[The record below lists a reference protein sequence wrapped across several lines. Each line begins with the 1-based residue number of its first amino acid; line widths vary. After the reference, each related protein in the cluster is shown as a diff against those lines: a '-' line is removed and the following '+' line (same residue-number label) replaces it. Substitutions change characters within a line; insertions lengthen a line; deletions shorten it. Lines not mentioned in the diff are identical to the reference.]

1 MVQIHLEM
9 CQVFEM
15 SQRLQNLKLFDFVVL
30 EAYLG
35 QVWALLQDF
44 QPSTQPV
51 RRQLKLLQVFKLW
64 EAPEVCDG
72 GVAEVEGLEVGELA
86 GEALDVNVAP
96 SLHSAE
102 VEVAHLRQN
111 CTFSWTEQVG
121 EDDGS

>member
-44 QPSTQPV
+44 QPST
-51 RRQLKLLQVFKLW
+51 
-64 EAPEVCDG
+64 
-72 GVAEVEGLEVGELA
+72 
-86 GEALDVNVAP
+86 
-96 SLHSAE
+96 
-102 VEVAHLRQN
+102 
-111 CTFSWTEQVG
+111 
-121 EDDGS
+121 